1 MGGYDFFSVLSKCG
15 IVLITI
21 VFISAINESSLNQ
34 LMNGLSIDSSQIN
47 ALMVNII
54 LLVFLLG
61 VFLIPSV
68 RENVLKLINKPFD
81 YVNKLLDTFMK

>member
-1 MGGYDFFSVLSKCG
+1 MGGYDLFSVLSKCG
-15 IVLITI
+15 IALIAI
-21 VFISAINESSLNQ
+21 VFISAINESSINQ
-34 LMNGLSIDSSQIN
+34 LIEGLPIDSSQMEM
-47 ALMVNII
+47 LTVNII

-81 YVNKLLDTFMK
+81 YANKLLDAFMK